1 MQIANHSGRI
11 PNLTAAADDAQETQE
26 QELNHFVLHRIRG
39 HAQVM
44 YANLDSMTARNRSSA
59 WDSIPVN
66 LNSSFRV
73 RNKSGMFDCFRVAR
87 DTTAIPDHPLLVV
100 SAVA

>member
-11 PNLTAAADDAQETQE
+11 PILTGAADDAQETQE
-26 QELNHFVLHRIRG
+26 QELNHFVLHRILG

-59 WDSIPVN
+59 WETRYSSTWI
-66 LNSSFRV
+66 SSFRV
-73 RNKSGMFDCFRVAR
+73 RDYTGK
-87 DTTAIPDHPLLVV
+87 
-100 SAVA
+100 